1 MEIPSAA
8 SPSRADSTKGSVQ
21 GAVPF
26 VIGMAY
32 FFMGLFFVR
41 PNMGEPDSYR
51 EALSALQYIDSGTY
65 GSYWDH
71 PLTMYVFV
79 AATRCA
85 HALGWS
91 QIATLNT
98 LAIVLGS
105 ISVWPFYHS
114 VRKLA
119 NWQTAAFASA
129 ALILSPAFIRFSTY
143 LSHEITGFALAS
155 WSIYFLLKTLE
166 SRSRTWALAFGF
178 CFASTWSARPN
189 GAIFLA
195 LPLLILTV
203 HEFGR
208 KDFAVAM
215 RLFCFASLGFSGC
228 ILLVYRPALIMHLT
242 SRSGRFFFTFYE
254 FGRYAGSTTL
264 AAMQSATPALVI
276 LSTAGCIALFLRK
289 RRLIALFSV
298 AWIMVAYVFYTGM
311 YSVHR
316 YFLVLLPPLLM
327 LSFAGADALDDL
339 MKRRFGHSVKTAV
352 FLLLLLVSLWP
363 NLPDLLYLRNV
374 DDDRLASETTGQLVG
389 RNLLFTTADGPMIRY
404 YNYES
409 PPEIVYLVT
418 EYTPGR
424 LTMKVD
430 ALRLAQE
437 RLRMGMP
444 VFATEEIV
452 EQLEHAGVE
461 ARYDLVWE
469 YKRMRLYR
477 LSSLRFDDRQA
488 IGNGTV

>member
-1 MEIPSAA
+1 LWQKAIPFILGVAC
-8 SPSRADSTKGSVQ
+8 
-21 GAVPF
+21 
-26 VIGMAY
+26 
-32 FFMGLFFVR
+32 FFIGLFFMR

-51 EALSALQYIDSGTY
+51 EALSALQYLDDGTY

-71 PLTMYVFV
+71 PLTMYAFV
-79 AATRCA
+79 AATFLAR
-85 HALGWS
+85 ALGLS
-91 QIATLNT
+91 QIALLNT
-98 LAIVLGS
+98 VAIVSGS
-105 ISVWPFYHS
+105 ISVWPFYHF

-129 ALILSPAFIRFSTY
+129 ALVLSPSFIRFSTY
-143 LSHEITGFALAS
+143 LSHEITGFALAA
-155 WSIYFLLKTLE
+155 WSIYFLLQTLD
-166 SRSRTWALAFGF
+166 SRSRIWALVFGF
-178 CFASTWSARPN
+178 CFASTWSVRPN

-195 LPLLILTV
+195 LPLLILAV

-215 RLFCFASLGFSGC
+215 RLFCFALLGFSGC
-228 ILLVYRPALIMHLT
+228 MLMVYRPALILHLT

-264 AAMQSATPALVI
+264 TALQSATPALVV

-289 RRLIALFSV
+289 RRLIALFAV

-316 YFLVLLPPLLM
+316 YFLVMVLPLLM
-327 LSFAGADALDDL
+327 LCFAGADALDGL
-339 MKRRFGHSVKTAV
+339 VKRWRFRHPAKMAA
-352 FLLLLLVSLWP
+352 FLLLLLVSLGS
-363 NLPDLLYLRNV
+363 NLPDLLYLRKENE
-374 DDDRLASETTGQLVG
+374 DKLASETIGRLVG

-418 EYTPGR
+418 EYTPGQ
-424 LTMKVD
+424 LAMKIG
-430 ALRLAQE
+430 ALRMAQE

-444 VFATEEIV
+444 VFATEEIIG
-452 EQLEHAGVE
+452 QLGHVDIETG
-461 ARYDLVWE
+461 YDLVWE

-477 LSSLRFDDRQA
+477 LSSLRLKEDLPAGNAA
-488 IGNGTV
+488 I